1 LFFTRKYKLAD
12 GFSFLGVDMHNHVLP
27 GLDDGAPD
35 VKASLELLSGLKA
48 LGFERIVATPHT
60 YMALYP
66 NTQQTIEAAYNSL
79 QEALGAHGDP
89 STGADNPSGLAQPGR
104 YPQLIGYAS
113 EYMID
118 DDFRKL
124 RTDAPPLQIGQKR
137 VLIEMSFADEAP
149 MLLDEVFQLQI
160 HGYIPVLAHPE
171 RYPYLFGNMHY
182 FSKLISLGCELQL
195 NLLSLTDHYG
205 KGPQKTALEL
215 LHRRFYKWAG
225 TDVHQMGH
233 IDMLHQLLR
242 STRLMNKIL
251 EYPFRNKDL

>member
-48 LGFERIVATPHT
+48 LGFEQVVATPHT

-66 NTQQTIEAAYNSL
+66 NTPQTIEVAYNSL
-79 QEALGAHGDP
+79 QEALHAGGA
-89 STGADNPSGLAQPGR
+89 SGAAASGETGR

-124 RTDAPPLQIGQKR
+124 RTDAPPLQIGQKC

-225 TDVHQMGH
+225 TDVHHMGH

-242 STRLMNKIL
+242 STRLMNKIV
-251 EYPFRNKDL
+251 EYPFRNKGLV